1 MTRGTNA
8 IVAVLVVLAAFAG
21 AVGPVGAVVDSAS
34 TAAPTTESPA
44 MATAAQED
52 CSFPATLTDAS
63 GTEVTLEESPE
74 DVVVLGASTAQTVWE
89 VGESEHVVGMPV
101 GPSTAYLNGS
111 SNRTHVL
118 DGIRVQIETVVELE
132 PDLVIAPQIIQPDDV
147 QSLRDAGLTVY
158 RETDASSLDAV
169 RERTRTTGRLL
180 GACDAADETVAWMNE
195 RLSVVDEA
203 VEGEDRPSVLVWSQS
218 RYVPGNGTFQGDMI
232 ARAGG
237 DNAAENMGIEGW
249 AQFEVEAAIE
259 ENPDYFLVTGGTSVP
274 EDSTLQETTAGQ
286 EGNYVQVDVNYWNQ
300 PAPRVVLALE
310 SIAEQLHPE
319 AYENATTPDE
329 NETESGDGTGG
340 DGASD
345 ADGDDADEGSD
356 DGTGDGSPGFGVPV
370 AVAALLGSLLALR
383 HRT

>member
-286 EGNYVQVDVNYWNQ
+286 EGNYVRVDVNYWNQ